1 MNQIIIDYDRYESNT
16 NILILLNS
24 TVKSI
29 LSVNS
34 PSSVNKI
41 LFDLKLLE
49 QFANK
54 LNSEE
59 NKVSRAVKKD
69 IYPFIHNLTAFI
81 LGICDSDLELEKR
94 LSRQT
99 YWSTLKDQLIISQR
113 IFDVQWGDATDIP
126 QPIDNTASDIIVKH
140 ESENPGEDK
149 FNIMAQKGAASTTK
163 KIVQKSVTSRKKM
176 AMFDEVIN

>member
-1 MNQIIIDYDRYESNT
+1 MNQIIIDYDRYETNT

-34 PSSVNKI
+34 PILVNKI

-69 IYPFIHNLTAFI
+69 IFPFIHNLTEFI
-81 LGICDSDLELEKR
+81 LAICNSNQELEKK

-99 YWSTLKDQLIISQR
+99 YWGTLKD
-113 IFDVQWGDATDIP
+113 
-126 QPIDNTASDIIVKH
+126 
-140 ESENPGEDK
+140 
-149 FNIMAQKGAASTTK
+149 
-163 KIVQKSVTSRKKM
+163 
-176 AMFDEVIN
+176 

>member
-1 MNQIIIDYDRYESNT
+1 MGEKKILEKIEDSKILNQIIIDYDRYESNT

-81 LGICDSDLELEKR
+81 LGICDSDVELEKR
-94 LSRQT
+94 LSR
-99 YWSTLKDQLIISQR
+99 
-113 IFDVQWGDATDIP
+113 
-126 QPIDNTASDIIVKH
+126 
-140 ESENPGEDK
+140 
-149 FNIMAQKGAASTTK
+149 
-163 KIVQKSVTSRKKM
+163 
-176 AMFDEVIN
+176 

>member
-1 MNQIIIDYDRYESNT
+1 MNQIIIDYDRYETNT

-29 LSVNS
+29 LSVDS
-34 PSSVNKI
+34 PILVNKI

-69 IYPFIHNLTAFI
+69 IFPFIHNLTEFI
-81 LGICDSDLELEKR
+81 LSICNSNLELEKK
-94 LSRQT
+94 LSRQA
-99 YWSTLKDQLIISQR
+99 YWGTLKDQLIISTR
-113 IFDVQWGDATDIP
+113 IFDVQWGESTDTP
-126 QPIDNTASDIIVKH
+126 VPIDNTSSDTVVKH
-140 ESENPGEDK
+140 LSENPG
-149 FNIMAQKGAASTTK
+149 
-163 KIVQKSVTSRKKM
+163 
-176 AMFDEVIN
+176 